1 MIKIENQWLEISI
14 NTPSELVEPFTQIL
28 IKNIGQN
35 FSVERDVDF
44 NPDEGEI
51 IDSKSWV
58 RIKAWIPNDDTL
70 NHKKNS
76 IDVSHKLLNH
86 IIKLPNINYKYVSTN
101 DWKNQKFDPIEIGKN
116 LVILPTK
123 DYENKYK
130 NKKKIYL
137 EPGLA
142 FGTGHHPTTKM
153 CIEEL
158 EKRIHVKDTVLDVGC
173 GSGILM
179 IAAQVLG
186 ASVSY
191 GIDIDDDAI
200 NSAKNNIKIAG
211 YEKDTFLANTKLSES
226 NFPEKFDLVMANIAS
241 KVLIEISPELISF
254 LNKKST
260 LIISGILGDKITDV
274 TKSFE
279 KSGGK
284 VISIRSIDA
293 WHVSI
298 IKKDS

>member
-1 MIKIENQWLEISI
+1 M
-14 NTPSELVEPFTQIL
+14 

-35 FSVERDVDF
+35 FSVERDVNF

-51 IDSKSWV
+51 VDLNSWV
-58 RIKAWIPNDDTL
+58 IIKAWITNDETL
-70 NHKKNS
+70 EEKKNS
-76 IDVSHKLLNH
+76 IDVSHKLLNY
-86 IIKLPNINYKYVSTN
+86 IIKLPSIDYKYVSTN
-101 DWKNQKFDPIEIGKN
+101 DWKNQKFDSIEIGKD

-123 DYENKYK
+123 NHKNKYK

-158 EKRIHVKDTVLDVGC
+158 EKRIHLKDTILDVGC

-186 ASVSY
+186 ASKSY
-191 GIDIDDDAI
+191 GIDIDNDAI

-211 YEKDTFLANTKLSES
+211 YENDTFLAKTKLSET
-226 NFPEKFDLVMANIAS
+226 NFPKKFDLVMANIAS
-241 KVLIEISPELISF
+241 KVLIEISSQLVSL

-260 LIISGILGDKITDV
+260 LIISGILGDKINDV

-279 KSGGK
+279 VSGGK
-284 VISIRSIDA
+284 VINTRSIED

-298 IKKDS
+298 IKKGF

>member
-14 NTPSELVEPFTQIL
+14 NTPSEFVEPFTQIL
-28 IKNIGQN
+28 IKNIGEN
-35 FSVERDVDF
+35 FSVERDVDY

-51 IDSKSWV
+51 IDPNSWV
-58 RIKAWIPNDDTL
+58 RIKAWMPADDTL
-70 NHKKNS
+70 EVKKNS
-76 IDVSHKLLNH
+76 IDVSHKLLNQ
-86 IIKLPNINYKYVSTN
+86 IIKLPNIDYKYVSIN

-123 DYENKYK
+123 DYENKFR

-158 EKRIHVKDTVLDVGC
+158 EKRIHIKDTILDVGC

-186 ASVSY
+186 ASKSY

-200 NSAKNNIKIAG
+200 NSAKNNIKNAG
-211 YEKDTFLANTKLSES
+211 YENDTFLANTKLSET
-226 NFPEKFDLVMANIAS
+226 NFPKKFDLVMANIAS
-241 KVLIEISPELISF
+241 KVLIEISSELIS
-254 LNKKST
+254 LLSKKST
-260 LIISGILGDKITDV
+260 LIISGILGDKINDV
-274 TKSFE
+274 IKSFE
-279 KSGGK
+279 LSGGK
-284 VISIRSIDA
+284 VINTRSIDS

-298 IKKDS
+298 IKRGF

>member
-1 MIKIENQWLEISI
+1 M
-14 NTPSELVEPFTQIL
+14 VEPFTQIL

-76 IDVSHKLLNH
+76 IDVSYKLLNH

-123 DYENKYK
+123 DYEDKYK

-226 NFPEKFDLVMANIAS
+226 NFPEKFNLVMANIAS

-284 VISIRSIDA
+284 VISIRSIDD

-298 IKKDS
+298 IKKES

>member
-1 MIKIENQWLEISI
+1 M
-14 NTPSELVEPFTQIL
+14 VEPFTQIL

-58 RIKAWIPNDDTL
+58 RIKAWIPNDDKL

-284 VISIRSIDA
+284 VISIRSIDD

-298 IKKDS
+298 IKKES